1 MSEAMSVFQQ
11 LSALNV
17 NGHTEKKKTGSTEL
31 TYLSWPWAWAEV
43 KKRFPDASYTVV
55 KNQNGIPYFDDP
67 RTGIMVYTNVTIDG
81 ITHEMWLPVM
91 DGANRAMRFEPYE
104 IKTKYGA
111 NQVNAATM
119 FDVNKTIMRCLVK
132 NLAMFGLGLYIFA
145 GEDLPET
152 EGDQKPEERPEDEVP
167 ETVKTEPFSAEETIK
182 KFCKKHGISVAQYG
196 QYRNGLIAANQVAD
210 IPASGM
216 TLEQVSDLN
225 EKIYTNYLKEA
236 EKHE

>member
-17 NGHTEKKKTGSTEL
+17 NGHTEKKKTGGTEL

-55 KNQNGIPYFDDP
+55 KNANGIPYFDDP

-111 NQVNAATM
+111 NLVNAATM

-145 GEDLPET
+145 GEDLPEG
-152 EGDQKPEERPEDEVP
+152 EDEAKPEERPKDEVP
-167 ETVKTEPFSAEETIK
+167 ETAQPAKPFDPVEAIK
-182 KFCKKHGISVAQYG
+182 NFCTRHNIGSQTFAQYRG
-196 QYRNGLIAANQVAD
+196 GLIAANMVKAIEYKNMTAD
-210 IPASGM
+210 DTNELFKAIKREYLSG
-216 TLEQVSDLN
+216 
-225 EKIYTNYLKEA
+225 